1 MANPPAAQ
9 TSKPLS
15 KDNKVHHHKKKNN
28 EKTKIELK
36 EEIRAMLEAESANLK
51 KEMALA
57 AKL

>member
-15 KDNKVHHHKKKNN
+15 KDKKVHHHKKKNN